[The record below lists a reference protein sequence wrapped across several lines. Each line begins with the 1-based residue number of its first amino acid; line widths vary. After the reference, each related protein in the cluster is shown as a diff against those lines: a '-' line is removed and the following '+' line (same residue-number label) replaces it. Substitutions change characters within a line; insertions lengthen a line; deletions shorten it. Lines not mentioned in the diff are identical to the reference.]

1 MIELAA
7 IAIDAEC
14 CGVVPA
20 DPVVLA
26 ISGTLDIE
34 FGDSIMVLTPPVTAA
49 LLLLR
54 ETSPEHPAE
63 F

>member
-49 LLLLR
+49 
-54 ETSPEHPAE
+54 
-63 F
+63 